1 MSECGLFWVG
11 GGGGGCG
18 GVYGALFWVG
28 RGEWRY
34 VGHCFRW
41 VGVSEALFWMGGDEW
56 GWVHCLI
63 MSVYFYKYCY

>member
-1 MSECGLFWVG
+1 MG
-11 GGGGGCG
+11 GWGCV

>member
-1 MSECGLFWVG
+1 MGYFGWMGVG
-11 GGGGGCG
+11 GGTW

-28 RGEWRY
+28 RGEWGY

-63 MSVYFYKYCY
+63 MPVYFYKHYY